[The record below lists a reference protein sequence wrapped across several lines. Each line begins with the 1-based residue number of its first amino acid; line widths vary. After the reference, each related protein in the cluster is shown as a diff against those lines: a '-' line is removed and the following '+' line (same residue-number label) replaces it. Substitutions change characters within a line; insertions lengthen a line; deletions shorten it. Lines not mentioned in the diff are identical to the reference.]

1 MRSDSIAIALA
12 VTLLL
17 ANPCSMSRIPGLPPF
32 PENAWEEISTAPQT
46 FSRGDFGKGSTMPR
60 HVTVFEKASS
70 ISDLP
75 NHMWH
80 MPIALPTGLPRS
92 ELVRGGEEGEAAAAA
107 SAVLLSK
114 AKEVM
119 SNVRVCVDWG
129 LCRIP
134 GPFLGGELVLSDE
147 SLSANLRLRDGPG
160 IPNDLHL
167 FLPSALGL
175 YLHGREKGT
184 SDGTLGQS
192 IYALAAKARIR
203 ILSCN
208 AFQLSKVQS
217 LLGKGR
223 LTAHSLRGRLPP
235 QRDDA
240 LHVVLRVRSHHDEWL
255 NPCLPR
261 GSLLERVHPGQ
272 PSLATCED
280 VCFTLAPGQLREV
293 PYSPSSQTSLPD
305 TPSLLPSYQQ
315 GHLNFSTQRPSS
327 HAPCR
332 RVGR

>member
-1 MRSDSIAIALA
+1 MCFKAIALA
-12 VTLLL
+12 VVLVL
-17 ANPCSMSRIPGLPPF
+17 ANPCSMSMIPGLPPF
-32 PENAWEEISTAPQT
+32 PKGAWEERPRAPQT
-46 FSRGDFGKGSTMPR
+46 YASRDFGKGSTMPR
-60 HVTVFEKASS
+60 QVTVFEKTSS
-70 ISDLP
+70 ILDLP

-80 MPIALPTGLPRS
+80 RPIALPTGLPRS
-92 ELVRGGEEGEAAAAA
+92 ELVQEGEDGEAAAAA

-119 SNVRVCVDWG
+119 SSVRVCVDWG

-134 GPFLGGELVLSDE
+134 GPFLGGELILSDE

-160 IPNDLHL
+160 IPDDLRL

-175 YLHGREKGT
+175 YLQGREKGT
-184 SDGTLGQS
+184 SDGTPGQS
-192 IYALAAKARIR
+192 IYTLAAQARIR

-208 AFQLSKVQS
+208 AFQLSKVQT
-217 LLGKGR
+217 LLEKGR

-293 PYSPSSQTSLPD
+293 PQPFITHQPPRHPLPFAI
-305 TPSLLPSYQQ
+305 L
-315 GHLNFSTQRPSS
+315 STERT
-327 HAPCR
+327 
-332 RVGR
+332 